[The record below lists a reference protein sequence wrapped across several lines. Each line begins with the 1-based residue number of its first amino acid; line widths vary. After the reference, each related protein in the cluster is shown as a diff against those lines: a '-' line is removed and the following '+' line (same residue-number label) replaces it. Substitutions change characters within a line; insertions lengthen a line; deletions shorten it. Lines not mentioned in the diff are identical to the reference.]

1 MEKDQ
6 SSTNG
11 REPLDIHMQK
21 NEFQFIP
28 YTMYKINS
36 EHIIDLNVKPKTINL
51 LEANR
56 ENSHDIG
63 LGRDFLDMTPKI

>member
-1 MEKDQ
+1 MNFN
-6 SSTNG
+6 SY
-11 REPLDIHMQK
+11 
-21 NEFQFIP
+21 FIP
-28 YTMYKINS
+28 CTKINS